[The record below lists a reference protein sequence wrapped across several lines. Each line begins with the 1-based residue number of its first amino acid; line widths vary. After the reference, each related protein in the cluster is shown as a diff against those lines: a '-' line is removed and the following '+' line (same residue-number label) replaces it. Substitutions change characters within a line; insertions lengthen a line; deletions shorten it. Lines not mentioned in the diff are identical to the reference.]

1 MAFRTCL
8 LYTSFVIEPGLLP
21 DLEEPELK
29 PGQGTTACL
38 RLGDSQESSGFIG
51 EKEFPS
57 TAN

>member
-1 MAFRTCL
+1 
-8 LYTSFVIEPGLLP
+8 VIEPGLLP

-38 RLGDSQESSGFIG
+38 RLGDSQESSAFIG